1 MVHQEGAQLLA
12 ARPRR
17 IGSRTTS
24 VRRQLL
30 EALSEPELRALHQKV
45 LGLAFSNR
53 TGAERALADFN
64 WHRGSA
70 NALRM
75 ARAFG
80 LPDAYAGKKERPE
93 RGKSYEIEP
102 IGSLR
107 PLKSY
112 QRGIL
117 GEIRS
122 RLSGSGR
129 LMVSS
134 FTGTGKT
141 RLGMEYVVDLL
152 LRDDQ
157 GPVVIWVAQK
167 RELLDQACDSIEQLK
182 QYLAV
187 LTLTDRRHPVQ
198 SALPAAPE
206 DGRSSPPP
214 FSPEP

>member
-1 MVHQEGAQLLA
+1 
-12 ARPRR
+12 
-17 IGSRTTS
+17 
-24 VRRQLL
+24 
-30 EALSEPELRALHQKV
+30 
-45 LGLAFSNR
+45 
-53 TGAERALADFN
+53 
-64 WHRGSA
+64 
-70 NALRM
+70 M

-134 FTGTGKT
+134 FTGAGKT